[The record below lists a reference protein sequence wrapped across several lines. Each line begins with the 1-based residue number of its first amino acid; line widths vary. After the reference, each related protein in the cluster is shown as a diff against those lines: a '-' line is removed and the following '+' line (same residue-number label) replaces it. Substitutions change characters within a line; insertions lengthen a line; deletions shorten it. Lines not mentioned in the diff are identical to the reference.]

1 MGSHHFLEIFS
12 NIPSSSEASQRDSHR
27 GSTPA
32 NGEALYWSGAVEMG
46 SPHRIGSENGL
57 LSDHS
62 AEGPFVLEAV
72 QQPVPSVAPYHF
84 NMSERQ
90 LLEMEPEVVP
100 VDGSSD
106 LIVDGGVVDMDA
118 A

>member
-1 MGSHHFLEIFS
+1 MGVVFG
-12 NIPSSSEASQRDSHR
+12 DSPGLHR
-27 GSTPA
+27 
-32 NGEALYWSGAVEMG
+32 
-46 SPHRIGSENGL
+46 
-57 LSDHS
+57 DHS